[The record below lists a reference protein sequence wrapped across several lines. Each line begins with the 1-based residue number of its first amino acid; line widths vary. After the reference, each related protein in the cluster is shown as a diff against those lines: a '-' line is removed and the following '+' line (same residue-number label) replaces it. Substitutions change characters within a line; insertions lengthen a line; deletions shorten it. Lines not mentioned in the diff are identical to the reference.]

1 MEKEF
6 VHLYVEN
13 ETIDKFIALFSEVIK
28 EEGYNT
34 ITLDIKNKKVVL
46 SKH

>member
-13 ETIDKFIALFSEVIK
+13 EIINKFIALYSEKI
-28 EEGYNT
+28 ENEGYNT

-46 SKH
+46 SKR